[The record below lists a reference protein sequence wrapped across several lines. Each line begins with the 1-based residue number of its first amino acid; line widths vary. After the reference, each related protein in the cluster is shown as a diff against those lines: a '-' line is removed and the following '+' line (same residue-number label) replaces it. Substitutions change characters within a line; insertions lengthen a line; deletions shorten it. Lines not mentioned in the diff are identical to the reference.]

1 MKKLLKLGLFCAAT
15 SLLLVIIGSLAVYHL
30 LRVGEF
36 RRFVITQIEQQTQ
49 LEVQL
54 GQGEF
59 DLGWIAGIGFQD
71 LKLSDSG
78 AAQPLLT
85 AERITARIAL
95 LPLLQRKL
103 IFYDVRLLK
112 PSAQLVRENNG
123 RIPLLDK
130 LLTLPFLQQK
140 SLEYEFD
147 LRSIKIQQAQ
157 LQWIDRVPDGPPVSF
172 RLRDLDAEIERLGGH
187 RLREVIRDLL
197 KIEKKPPSGAALRV
211 ALDGMLEKDSEN
223 SPLSLQG
230 KLVLPHDTFELRNAW
245 WSADLRF
252 NDLPA
257 KLLGEYGGGRVPL
270 RPVSG
275 RVAQQVHFEGRA
287 SERVQVSGDLEF
299 KQLGLDAPELFAM
312 PLNAGDGKASFAAEW
327 TPRRLALSQLTIVA
341 NDVSVAIKGEIRST
355 SDDSRLA
362 LQLSASPMPI
372 ATVRRLLP
380 TKLIASSEAESLIAN
395 IQEGEVHIK
404 KAGID
409 ASLAQIRRWIEFGIG
424 GDIWLEAE
432 LRNVGIRLSNG
443 ERAMPLGGVQGQITL
458 NNDLITL
465 TDINGNYGNS
475 RLNSLAGTYSL
486 RERALNLQA
495 LADLDLAE
503 FREQLLL
510 GVFASQAKILT
521 GIQELS
527 GRAQAAVTLNR
538 IREAPPEITGRLAL
552 ANAQVRKDDF
562 LLTQGQ
568 GDIIFTGTEIK
579 AEKISAAIS
588 GSPIEIAFVV
598 RDYALQDGVF
608 DLSVNSTGL
617 KSGIVTRLLLSSGS
631 LNDPGIVRG
640 SVRYQ
645 GSLTNKDKRSFTG
658 ILELVNVQ
666 LATSPLL
673 QPIRALNGK
682 INIDESGID
691 FKNLRGLLVGFPSAA
706 SGRWHYAERPQLV
719 FDFTAPSLDI
729 TYLLTQL
736 DAESSEFYAN
746 LQAQGRIA
754 VANGKIRA
762 IDFGDLKSDVTLDRR
777 VWRLTN
783 LTARAAGGAVQA
795 KTSIDDRADSL
806 SIRADSQVRG
816 VPVQSFLRWFDMT
829 TTEMSGTVNLT
840 GSLETAGND
849 DAERKR
855 NLNGAF
861 NLKIEEGI
869 IHRMRILVQ
878 ILNLLDLSR
887 WFTLQLPDLA
897 KDGIRFR
904 SIAGDFKVNKGVYYT
919 QNLVVDSDDLRM
931 TGTGRIDVT
940 KDDIDFLVAVR
951 PFAGIDTVINHIPLL
966 GRGIAAIK
974 NSFLVASFNIKG
986 SIEEPTITPAP
997 LGTLSEWFWGVL
1009 GIPKNAIGLGE
1020 NLKRDDNK
1028 AAPQ

>member
-15 SLLLVIIGSLAVYHL
+15 SILLVIIGTLAVYHL

-59 DLGWIAGIGFQD
+59 DLGWIAAIGFQD
-71 LKLSDSG
+71 LKLSEPG

-112 PSAQLVRENNG
+112 PSAQLVRENDG
-123 RIPLLDK
+123 RIPLLEK
-130 LLTLPFLQQK
+130 LLALPFLQQK

-187 RLREVIRDLL
+187 KLREVIRDLL
-197 KIEKKPPSGAALRV
+197 KIEKKPPPGAALRV
-211 ALDGMLEKDSEN
+211 ALDGMLEKDSQN

-230 KLVLPHDTFELRNAW
+230 KLVLPHDIFELRNAW
-245 WSADLRF
+245 WSADVKF

-257 KLLGEYGGGRVPL
+257 NLLVEYGGGRVPL
-270 RPVSG
+270 RSMSG
-275 RVAQQVHFEGRA
+275 RVAQQVHVEGRA
-287 SERVQVSGDLEF
+287 SERLQVSGDLEF
-299 KQLGLDAPELFAM
+299 KQLGLDGPELFAM

-327 TPRRLALSQLTIVA
+327 TPRRLALSQLTILA
-341 NDVSVAIKGEIRST
+341 NDVTVAIKGEIRST
-355 SDDSRLA
+355 SDDSHLA

-380 TKLIASSEAESLIAN
+380 TKLIASSEAESLIAS
-395 IQEGEVHIK
+395 IQDGEVRIK

-409 ASLAQIRRWIEFGIG
+409 ASLAQMRRWIESGIDG
-424 GDIWLEAE
+424 GIWLEAE
-432 LRNVGIRLSNG
+432 LRNVGIKLNG
-443 ERAMPLGGVQGQITL
+443 ERALPLGGVQGQITL

-503 FREQLLL
+503 VREQLLL
-510 GVFASQAKILT
+510 GVFASQANILT
-521 GIQELS
+521 DIQELN
-527 GRAQAAVTLNR
+527 GRARAAATLNR
-538 IREAPPEITGRLAL
+538 IKEAPPQITARLAL
-552 ANAQVRKDDF
+552 DNAQVRKDDF
-562 LLTQGQ
+562 LLSQGQ
-568 GDIIFTGTEIK
+568 GEIIFTGTEIR

-588 GSPIEIAFVV
+588 GSPVEIAFVV
-598 RDYALQDGVF
+598 RDYGSQDGVF

-631 LNDPGIVRG
+631 VNDPGIIRG

-645 GSLTNKDKRSFTG
+645 GSLTNKDNRSFTG
-658 ILELVNVQ
+658 ILDLVNVQ
-666 LATSPLL
+666 LATPPLL
-673 QPIRALNGK
+673 QPIRALNGN

-706 SGRWHYAERPQLV
+706 SGRWRYAERPQLV
-719 FDFTAPSLDI
+719 FDFTAASLDI

-746 LQAQGRIA
+746 LQAEGRIA
-754 VANGKIRA
+754 VANGKIRG

-795 KTSIDDRADSL
+795 KTTIDDRPDSL

-816 VPVQSFLRWFDMT
+816 VPVRSFLRWFDMT

-940 KDDIDFLVAVR
+940 KDDIDFIVAVR

-986 SIEEPTITPAP
+986 PIEEPTITPAP
-997 LGTLSEWFWGVL
+997 LGTLAEWFWGVL

-1020 NLKRDDNK
+1020 NPKRDDNK

>member
-1 MKKLLKLGLFCAAT
+1 
-15 SLLLVIIGSLAVYHL
+15 
-30 LRVGEF
+30 
-36 RRFVITQIEQQTQ
+36 
-49 LEVQL
+49 
-54 GQGEF
+54 
-59 DLGWIAGIGFQD
+59 
-71 LKLSDSG
+71 
-78 AAQPLLT
+78 
-85 AERITARIAL
+85 
-95 LPLLQRKL
+95 
-103 IFYDVRLLK
+103 
-112 PSAQLVRENNG
+112 
-123 RIPLLDK
+123 
-130 LLTLPFLQQK
+130 
-140 SLEYEFD
+140 
-147 LRSIKIQQAQ
+147 
-157 LQWIDRVPDGPPVSF
+157 
-172 RLRDLDAEIERLGGH
+172 
-187 RLREVIRDLL
+187 
-197 KIEKKPPSGAALRV
+197 
-211 ALDGMLEKDSEN
+211 
-223 SPLSLQG
+223 
-230 KLVLPHDTFELRNAW
+230 
-245 WSADLRF
+245 
-252 NDLPA
+252 
-257 KLLGEYGGGRVPL
+257 
-270 RPVSG
+270 
-275 RVAQQVHFEGRA
+275 
-287 SERVQVSGDLEF
+287 
-299 KQLGLDAPELFAM
+299 
-312 PLNAGDGKASFAAEW
+312 
-327 TPRRLALSQLTIVA
+327 
-341 NDVSVAIKGEIRST
+341 
-355 SDDSRLA
+355 
-362 LQLSASPMPI
+362 
-372 ATVRRLLP
+372 
-380 TKLIASSEAESLIAN
+380 
-395 IQEGEVHIK
+395 
-404 KAGID
+404 
-409 ASLAQIRRWIEFGIG
+409 
-424 GDIWLEAE
+424 
-432 LRNVGIRLSNG
+432 
-443 ERAMPLGGVQGQITL
+443 
-458 NNDLITL
+458 
-465 TDINGNYGNS
+465 
-475 RLNSLAGTYSL
+475 
-486 RERALNLQA
+486 
-495 LADLDLAE
+495 
-503 FREQLLL
+503 
-510 GVFASQAKILT
+510 
-521 GIQELS
+521 
-527 GRAQAAVTLNR
+527 
-538 IREAPPEITGRLAL
+538 
-552 ANAQVRKDDF
+552 
-562 LLTQGQ
+562 
-568 GDIIFTGTEIK
+568 
-579 AEKISAAIS
+579 
-588 GSPIEIAFVV
+588 
-598 RDYALQDGVF
+598 
-608 DLSVNSTGL
+608 
-617 KSGIVTRLLLSSGS
+617 LLSSGS